1 MKQILTFWNEA
12 QTHSY
17 SDTITNY
24 LPVLPV
30 VLPLTIDTLSFIEDS
45 ITRWV
50 VWNMEYILSQNSV
63 TYGDYGPCLTHNTA
77 IREFWGETSPTETV
91 L

>member
-12 QTHSY
+12 QTYSY

-30 VLPLTIDTLSFIEDS
+30 VYPLTIDTLSFIEDS
-45 ITRWV
+45 ITEV
-50 VWNMEYILSQNSV
+50 GGLEHGIYFI
-63 TYGDYGPCLTHNTA
+63 TK
-77 IREFWGETSPTETV
+77 
-91 L
+91 